1 MNKKV
6 LLELR
11 NSIRRRGFWVDIVDG
26 ELVLDSWYS
35 KSNFNELVRL
45 LNQFQLS
52 IEIGEKGIR
61 VNSDSFP
68 SGLLEQIETA
78 SRGDVKYSNTGNLI
92 PSLWKDNNRN
102 DLSILELDYGIAALV
117 FALNKVEFQTSMSCD
132 GHGRKEANMWFN
144 HQEYMKEM
152 SNLLSSASKENS
164 FAYDWEIRKENV
176 GFALT
181 TRKRLANDAWD
192 VSKIQDD
199 VFTLSSF
206 ILKGISLANRKIE
219 IGR

>member
-1 MNKKV
+1 MNKRN

-11 NSIRRRGFWVDIVDG
+11 DSIRRRGFWVDI
-26 ELVLDSWYS
+26 EEAEFVLDSWYS
-35 KSNFNELVRL
+35 RSNFEELVSL
-45 LNQFQLS
+45 LKLLPLS
-52 IEIGEKGIR
+52 IEVGEKGIR

-78 SRGDVKYSNTGNLI
+78 SREDVKYSNTGNLI
-92 PSLWKDNNRN
+92 PSLWEYNEGN

-117 FALNKVEFQTSMSCD
+117 FALNKVGFQTSMSCD

-144 HQEYMKEM
+144 HREYITEISK
-152 SNLLSSASKENS
+152 LLSIASKENS
-164 FAYDWEIRKENV
+164 FAYDWEVIKENV

-181 TRKRLANDAWD
+181 TRKRLANEAWD

-206 ILKGISLANRKIE
+206 ILK
-219 IGR
+219 